1 MKEYILRNSYRF
13 LNRDTCIYYTIYEND
28 LKKKE
33 KMIVSI
39 DDNLAKKYLFAIEKY
54 FKEEKKRKRK
64 MEKY

>member
-1 MKEYILRNSYRF
+1 MK
-13 LNRDTCIYYTIYEND
+13 TIK
-28 LKKKE
+28 KKKE